1 MRSGMKLIRRALR
14 LMNRML
20 KPLSSERWNY
30 TAAAHLLNR
39 AGFGGTPTEI
49 KMLADRGMDGAVDH
63 LVDYENIPDS
73 IPNPEWAK
81 PEPDRMQHF
90 VEVNRT
96 GTAEE
101 KRQLR
106 QDLQKLQRQRIME
119 LRGWWLQ
126 RMATGTRP
134 LQERMTLFWHGH
146 FATSFEKVRDAYF
159 MWRQNDI
166 FRRLATGNWQL
177 LLLETGKDPAMLVWL
192 DQAQSR
198 REHPNENYARE
209 VMELFALGEGHYT
222 EHDITEAAR
231 ALTGWSLDRQ
241 AQEFVYRPFFHD
253 NGNKTIFGKTG
264 DFDGDDFI
272 GMIVAQPQAAKFI
285 TAKIWTYFAGSEPSP
300 ELNGALA
307 ACLRANGNN
316 FKPFLH
322 TLFRSEEFYSPDIV
336 RNQVKSPVQW
346 LVGSVRMLECQ
357 LPPPL
362 VSWGMA
368 RQLGQDLFAPPN
380 VKGWDGGVT
389 WITTNTLLTRY
400 NDAQALVQG
409 SLPPLTAGDFG
420 GKGAGNGQRAM
431 MALQRMR
438 VGGVK
443 LEKILTPEERENNHS
458 IIASLQN
465 RLFQT
470 TLKQDQQQALQE
482 FLDSKARM
490 SDTDILT
497 AIRLMMST
505 PDYQVT

>member
-1 MRSGMKLIRRALR
+1 MS
-14 LMNRML
+14 
-20 KPLSSERWNY
+20 
-30 TAAAHLLNR
+30 
-39 AGFGGTPTEI
+39 
-49 KMLADRGMDGAVDH
+49 
-63 LVDYENIPDS
+63 
-73 IPNPEWAK
+73 NPEWAK
-81 PEPDRMQHF
+81 PEPDRMQHLF
-90 VEVNRT
+90 EANRN
-96 GTAEE
+96 GTPEE
-101 KRQLR
+101 RRQMQ
-106 QDLQKLQRQRIME
+106 QDMQKLQRQRIME

-126 RMATGTRP
+126 RMANGSRP

-146 FATSFEKVRDAYF
+146 FATSFDKVRDAYF

-177 LLLETGKDPAMLVWL
+177 LLLEAGKDPAMLVWL

-198 REHPNENYARE
+198 REHPNENFARE

-231 ALTGWSLDRQ
+231 ALTGWSLDRL
-241 AQEFVYRPFFHD
+241 AQDFIYRPFIHD
-253 NGNKTIFGKTG
+253 NGDKTIFGKTG

-272 GMIVAQPQAAKFI
+272 GMIVAQPQASKFI

-300 ELNGALA
+300 ELNEALA
-307 ACLRANGNN
+307 ANLRGNGNN

-322 TLFRSEEFYSPDIV
+322 ALFRSEEFYSADIV
-336 RNQVKSPVQW
+336 RNQVKSPIQW
-346 LVGSVRMLECQ
+346 LVGSVRMLESE

-362 VSWGMA
+362 VSWGMT

-409 SLPPLTAGDFG
+409 SLPPLTASDFG
-420 GKGAGNGQRAM
+420 GKGGGNGQRAM
-431 MALQRMR
+431 MALQRLR
-438 VGGVK
+438 AGGVK
-443 LEKILTPEERENNHS
+443 LDKILTPKERENNHS

-470 TLKQDQQQALQE
+470 TLKQDQQEALQE
-482 FLDSKARM
+482 FLDSKTRM
-490 SDTDILT
+490 SDADILT